1 MKQTFETRGAC
12 IRRRLITIPR
22 LFLLFVILTL
32 LAPVWIP
39 IALIVDIYRWVSNR
53 TPFMATRLL
62 AFGWTYFALST
73 IGVIGFFVG
82 WLAAGFGRSEKVML
96 DSAYAVQRWWGTAT
110 FVSASFLLGLKTTV
124 DGIEALDP
132 APIILLFRHASIVDN
147 LLPLVY
153 VMGDPYRVRIR
164 WLIKRELLTEAA
176 LDIGGKRMPNYFVNR
191 RGKTADEVAAI
202 RRLATDLGDRGGVM
216 IFPEG
221 TRFTPEKRERALRR
235 LQKDPEAHAAAAK
248 LRYTLPPRPAG
259 TLAALDGAPDADIVI
274 ASHVGLDGLS
284 SLGDI
289 WSGSITGRHL
299 QLEFR
304 RIPRREVPTDR
315 AERTTWLMEEW
326 QRVDDWIDARL

>member
-153 VMGDPYRVRIR
+153 D
-164 WLIKRELLTEAA
+164 A
-176 LDIGGKRMPNYFVNR
+176 
-191 RGKTADEVAAI
+191 
-202 RRLATDLGDRGGVM
+202 GV
-216 IFPEG
+216 
-221 TRFTPEKRERALRR
+221 
-235 LQKDPEAHAAAAK
+235 
-248 LRYTLPPRPAG
+248 
-259 TLAALDGAPDADIVI
+259 
-274 ASHVGLDGLS
+274 
-284 SLGDI
+284 
-289 WSGSITGRHL
+289 
-299 QLEFR
+299 
-304 RIPRREVPTDR
+304 
-315 AERTTWLMEEW
+315 
-326 QRVDDWIDARL
+326 